1 MYEFEIIEG
10 YTKSYYKP
18 NFLREK
24 HFFWGGVVGYVV
36 LAILEFVL

>member
-10 YTKSYYKP
+10 YTKSYHKP

-24 HFFWGGVVGYVV
+24 HFFGGRVGYVA